1 MGGSFAGGTGTGT
14 FPGNLGL
21 LAIGGAA
28 TGSGNA
34 GYGASV
40 QGGKATGTGA
50 GGAGISA
57 VGGDSASSSAGA
69 GISAQGGD
77 GISGGDGVI
86 AIAGSGSSQGGMAG
100 RFQAGTGT
108 DVVIGN
114 PGCLDNNNTPY
125 GAALSFVSTGGNMT
139 GCNYSIFGYNNA
151 LNLRGPNG
159 IYNYAFTGFWV
170 YGHMTAENGVAVYGD
185 ETISGDLSV
194 TGAITAGTKDF
205 RIDDPIDP
213 EHKYLYHASVESSEM
228 KNIYDGVVVLDG
240 RGQAVVT
247 MPDWFEALNE
257 NFRYQL
263 TAVGRPA
270 PGLYIAE
277 ELRHNRFTIAGG
289 RPGTKVC
296 WLITGIR
303 HDDFARA
310 HPLHVREDKPAGSGR

>member
-1 MGGSFAGGTGTGT
+1 
-14 FPGNLGL
+14 
-21 LAIGGAA
+21 
-28 TGSGNA
+28 
-34 GYGASV
+34 
-40 QGGKATGTGA
+40 
-50 GGAGISA
+50 
-57 VGGDSASSSAGA
+57 
-69 GISAQGGD
+69 
-77 GISGGDGVI
+77 
-86 AIAGSGSSQGGMAG
+86 
-100 RFQAGTGT
+100 
-108 DVVIGN
+108 
-114 PGCLDNNNTPY
+114 
-125 GAALSFVSTGGNMT
+125 
-139 GCNYSIFGYNNA
+139 
-151 LNLRGPNG
+151 
-159 IYNYAFTGFWV
+159 
-170 YGHMTAENGVAVYGD
+170 
-185 ETISGDLSV
+185 
-194 TGAITAGTKDF
+194 
-205 RIDDPIDP
+205 
-213 EHKYLYHASVESSEM
+213 M